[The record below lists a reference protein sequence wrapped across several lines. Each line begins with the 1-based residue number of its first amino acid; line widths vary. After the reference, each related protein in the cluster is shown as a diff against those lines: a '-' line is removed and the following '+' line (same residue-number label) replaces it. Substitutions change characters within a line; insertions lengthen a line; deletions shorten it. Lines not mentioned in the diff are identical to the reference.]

1 MTMKPMQNIF
11 DGNYLNKFKKQMDE
25 RRETIALPVRP
36 RNKKTRLWIDNEY
49 FSEHYGAVFPLT
61 TLAVYAVLAKYANAQ
76 TQTCYPS
83 VAKIMQESGIKSEKT
98 VFASLKRLERHRI
111 IEISRSKGRSSNKYT
126 LLASHIWLKPNPVSV
141 APQHP
146 QPVHPN
152 PVTNAIQSHRIE
164 INEKEIMGKEISLK
178 KEGGSQIP

>member
-1 MTMKPMQNIF
+1 MQNLF
-11 DGNYLNKFKKQMDE
+11 DGYLDKFKKTMDE

-49 FSEHYGAVFPLT
+49 FSDHYGAAFPLT
-61 TLAVYAVLAKYANAQ
+61 TLAVYAVLAKYANAR

-98 VFASLKRLERHRI
+98 VFASLKRLEGHRI
-111 IEISRSKGRSSNKYT
+111 IEISRSKGRSSNRYT
-126 LLASHIWLKPNPVSV
+126 LLASHIWLKPNPVIVSGE
-141 APQHP
+141 HP
-146 QPVHPN
+146 QPLHPN

-164 INEKEIMGKEISLK
+164 INEKEIMEERISLNK
-178 KEGGSQIP
+178 KEGGSQT